1 MRSII
6 FIFIF
11 LSIIF
16 TSTWFGLNLFPET
29 KSFIVEL
36 FQKDKFQTLE
46 VRFSAEKIME
56 TYKKELIK
64 DNDHIYLDPSLI
76 FYPYLLMEVKY
87 TKDSKT
93 GEGLILWSLIDGE
106 MVTNTY
112 NWEKTHGFND
122 CINVRASREDFKIIN
137 ALSINGGS
145 MDRETLSKALNIE
158 NDTLILWAEKCRTK
172 NLIVQNGNNFRL
184 HLQEPKIQVTPE
196 TKIDQWL
203 VSKPVKNA
211 KRLSKKLRSSQIES
225 VAKAA
230 FGNDFTIR
238 RTSEIFLPVY
248 NIVVQNPDGSQTTTY
263 WNALNGKRF
272 SQRNCLLE

>member
-1 MRSII
+1 M
-6 FIFIF
+6 
-11 LSIIF
+11 
-16 TSTWFGLNLFPET
+16 
-29 KSFIVEL
+29 
-36 FQKDKFQTLE
+36 
-46 VRFSAEKIME
+46 
-56 TYKKELIK
+56 
-64 DNDHIYLDPSLI
+64 
-76 FYPYLLMEVKY
+76 
-87 TKDSKT
+87 
-93 GEGLILWSLIDGE
+93 
-106 MVTNTY
+106 
-112 NWEKTHGFND
+112 
-122 CINVRASREDFKIIN
+122 
-137 ALSINGGS
+137 
-145 MDRETLSKALNIE
+145 
-158 NDTLILWAEKCRTK
+158 
-172 NLIVQNGNNFRL
+172 
-184 HLQEPKIQVTPE
+184 TPE